1 MPELLEETNL
11 VKELKQLM
19 DFVELAH
26 SGLRLATGV
35 PRLMAAVQ
43 TRKIQSGEDECGTYV
58 EQLTKAENLK
68 KIAEAHIEQDFDY
81 LYALAVVKIWSLL
94 ESSVENIV
102 LQCLQRP
109 LECKDLKTIN
119 DLRGPLIEFLNA
131 DQNDRSEFLFS
142 ELKLATKSALKT
154 GVAVFEAL
162 LEPVGMAG
170 SHHDEVRKNIL
181 ELQQTRH
188 VIVHRRGFADRRFID
203 RCPLVGA
210 TVGQSLITGRKKFLH
225 YARAVMLFDIEL
237 CQRNHIRASIEV
249 PQSLLTGR
257 DDLLEQ
263 MSCEIVSGDG

>member
-1 MPELLEETNL
+1 MPELLKESNL
-11 VKELKQLM
+11 VKELRQLM
-19 DFVELAH
+19 DFVDLAR
-26 SGLRLATGV
+26 SGLSSAIGM

-43 TRKIQSGEDECGTYV
+43 TRKPASCEVERGDYI

-68 KIAEAHIEQDFDY
+68 KIAEVHIEQDFDY
-81 LYALAVVKIWSLL
+81 LYSLAVVKIWSVL

-109 LECKDLKTIN
+109 SECKDMKTIN

-131 DQNDRSEFLFS
+131 DQDERADFLLS
-142 ELKLATKSALKT
+142 ELKVTTKSALKT

-170 SHHDEVRKNIL
+170 GHNEEVRRVIL

-188 VIVHRRGFADRRFID
+188 VIVHRQCLADKRFMD
-203 RCPLVGA
+203 RCPWVGV
-210 TVGQSLITGRKKFLH
+210 TVGQPLVTGRNQFIR
-225 YARAVMLFDIEL
+225 YARAILLFDIEI
-237 CQRNHIRASIEV
+237 CQRNHLRACTAI
-249 PQSLLTGR
+249 PQSLFEQR

-263 MSCEIVSGDG
+263 MACK